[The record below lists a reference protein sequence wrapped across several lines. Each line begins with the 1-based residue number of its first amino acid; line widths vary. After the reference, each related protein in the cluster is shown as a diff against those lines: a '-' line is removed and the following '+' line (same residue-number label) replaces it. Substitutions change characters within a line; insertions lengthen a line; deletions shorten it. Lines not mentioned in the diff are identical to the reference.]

1 MKSHRLLVGFA
12 LSMLSVLNLGCVAPA
27 APQTPSSSPVASP
40 APTPSPEAMTVSFL
54 DVGQGDAEL
63 IRTPHGKTILV
74 DAGTPE
80 RCREVIEPHLK
91 AMGIETIDLFV
102 ITHPHADHYG
112 APTLFTT
119 VRVQRLWEP
128 GVENPPVG
136 FLSLLD
142 GVSGFERWSPHA
154 GDQTALD
161 GTALEVLAPE
171 LPWLEGV
178 NNASIVFRLAFGG
191 RRFLFSGDAEIPS
204 WERILAR
211 GEVKAD
217 VLKVSHH
224 GSRNG
229 TDARVLSAVAPEAAV
244 ISCGKD
250 NSYGHPHAETTDFLK
265 AAKVRIFRTDEEGTI
280 SCRTDGSSLSFSTSL
295 HPSPEGI
302 LLPIP
307 SPTPTVALRIG
318 NKSSLL
324 FHGTTCRYSGQ
335 ISESN
340 RVTFSSRAEAEAE
353 GYRPCSVCGG
363 N

>member
-1 MKSHRLLVGFA
+1 MKAFRSVL
-12 LSMLSVLNLGCVAPA
+12 LSVLFFFNLGCVPPA
-27 APQTPSSSPVASP
+27 APQAAAPSPVTTPSP
-40 APTPSPEAMTVSFL
+40 APETLTVSFL

-74 DAGTPE
+74 DAGSPE
-80 RCREVIEPHLK
+80 RCRETLEPYLK
-91 AMGIETIDLFV
+91 AAGVETIDLFV
-102 ITHPHADHYG
+102 ISHPHADHYG
-112 APTLFTT
+112 APSLFST

-136 FLSLLD
+136 FLSLLS
-142 GVSGFERWSPHA
+142 GLSGFERLSPQA

-161 GTALEVLAPE
+161 GTTLEVLAPE
-171 LPWLEGV
+171 RPWLEGI

-191 RRFLFSGDAEIPS
+191 RRFLFPGDAEIPA

-211 GEVKAD
+211 EIRAD

-229 TDARVLSAVAPEAAV
+229 TDARVLAAVAPEAAV
-244 ISCGKD
+244 ISCGKE
-250 NSYGHPHAETTDFLK
+250 NSYGHPHLETTELLTQ
-265 AAKVRIFRTDEEGTI
+265 AKVRVFRTDVDGTI
-280 SCRTDGSSLSFSTSL
+280 TCVTDGSSLSFATALS
-295 HPSPEGI
+295 PSPEGVST
-302 LLPIP
+302 P

-318 NKSSLL
+318 NKSSLV
-324 FHGTTCRYSGQ
+324 FHGPTCRYAGQ

-340 RVTFSSRAEAEAE
+340 RMTFASRAEAEE
-353 GYRPCSVCGG
+353 SGYRPCSVCGG